1 MPSTCTSDGTGD
13 VRNFDQVR
21 GGVMGNADLSVN
33 TEQWSRE
40 LEQRI
45 RAALKEIRYGTVSLV
60 IQDGK
65 VIQIDKSEKIR
76 LK

>member
-1 MPSTCTSDGTGD
+1 
-13 VRNFDQVR
+13 
-21 GGVMGNADLSVN
+21 MGKADLSTS
-33 TEQWSRE
+33 TEQWSQE

-45 RAALKEIRYGTVSLV
+45 RVALKEIRYGTVSLV

>member
-1 MPSTCTSDGTGD
+1 MRVLNGN
-13 VRNFDQVR
+13 VRLPAAEEAMMIRSAETVTTQ
-21 GGVMGNADLSVN
+21 A
-33 TEQWSRE
+33 WSRE

-45 RAALKEIRYGTVSLV
+45 RESVGAIRYGTVTLV

-65 VIQIDKSEKIR
+65 VIQIDRNEKIR